1 MKIQNWVK
9 LGLIIRPKKK
19 KWNLT
24 HCMLPTPIKLT
35 ENKFKIFFGSRNDKN
50 QSSIGSVDILFKKRV
65 LKF

>member
-35 ENKFKIFFGSRNDKN
+35 ENKFKIFLELEMIKTNLLLVQLIFY
-50 QSSIGSVDILFKKRV
+50 LKKG
-65 LKF
+65 F